1 MSKPCPACADA
12 ENNPLTGFYN
22 MACDACN
29 ARHLA
34 QSPEFY
40 ASRVA
45 RDRLPAYERALAD
58 VFGAARVDQMHAA
71 VKAWAQRIDAAR
83 VERVVHGYA

>member
-1 MSKPCPACADA
+1 MSKPCNACVTA
-12 ENNPLTGFYN
+12 ETNPLTGLFN
-22 MACDACN
+22 MLCDVCN

-40 ASRVA
+40 ASCVA

-71 VKAWAQRIDAAR
+71 VKVWAQRID
-83 VERVVHGYA
+83 VEREERIVHGYA

>member
-1 MSKPCPACADA
+1 MSKPCNACEIA
-12 ENNPLTGFYN
+12 ESNPLTGLFN
-22 MACDACN
+22 MLCDACN

-45 RDRLPAYERALAD
+45 RDRLPAYERALVD

-71 VKAWAQRIDAAR
+71 VKVWAQRIDAAR
-83 VERVVHGYA
+83 AKGGVHGHA